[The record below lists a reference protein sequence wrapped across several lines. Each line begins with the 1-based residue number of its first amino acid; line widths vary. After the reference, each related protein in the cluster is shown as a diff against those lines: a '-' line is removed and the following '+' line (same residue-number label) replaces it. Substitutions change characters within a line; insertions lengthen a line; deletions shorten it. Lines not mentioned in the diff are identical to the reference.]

1 MRVLSAGTLV
11 SAGQREAEC
20 SQLPLHNL
28 SYSLS
33 PVLIIPRDPETVTGT
48 SRKLVS

>member
-20 SQLPLHNL
+20 SHLPLHNL

-33 PVLIIPRDPETVTGT
+33 SVLIIPRDPETVIGT